1 MEAKKHT
8 DSQNTP
14 EQKEYALGIIMS
26 DKLLQSHRVG
36 EAVQGWGVGD
46 THHRAGEMAGWKKCL
61 PCKYEDMS
69 PSAQHPC
76 KKLGVALHAA
86 TAEAETGRSLSLVD
100 QLVWLNP

>member
-36 EAVQGWGVGD
+36 EGVWGWGGHTSQGWGD
-46 THHRAGEMAGWKKCL
+46 
-61 PCKYEDMS
+61 
-69 PSAQHPC
+69 
-76 KKLGVALHAA
+76 
-86 TAEAETGRSLSLVD
+86 GRLEKVLTLQV
-100 QLVWLNP
+100 